1 MILQAE
7 RIGMVFRNGRIETP
21 VLWDIDLDIAPVEF
35 VAVMG
40 PSGCGKSTLMH
51 ILGLMLTP
59 TTGKVFIDGLDTT
72 QISPAHRAALRR
84 DKIGFVFQRFNLL
97 PTLNVYQNI
106 AVAQRIRRRP
116 LDGHITAALESVGM
130 ADFARRTPGQLSIGQ
145 QQRIAVARAI
155 CHQPAVLF
163 ADEPTGNLDSRN
175 ADNVLTLFRDV
186 HRHSGVTV
194 VMITH
199 SPDAAKWAD
208 RIIHIADGR
217 ISNA

>member
-1 MILQAE
+1 MIRTEKLNMA
-7 RIGMVFRNGRIETP
+7 FRSGRLETP
-21 VLWDIDLDIAPVEF
+21 VLWDIDLNIRPGEF

-59 TTGKVFIDGLDTT
+59 TTGRVLIAGRDTA
-72 QISPAHRAALRR
+72 QLSPADRAALRR

-97 PTLNVYQNI
+97 PTLNIYQNI

-116 LDGHITAALESVGM
+116 LDGHIAAALESVGM
-130 ADFARRTPGQLSIGQ
+130 ADFARRTPGQLSMGQ
-145 QQRIAVARAI
+145 QQRVAVARAV
-155 CHQPAVLF
+155 CHQPAILF

-186 HRHSGVTV
+186 HRRFGITV

-208 RIIHIADGR
+208 RAIHMADGR
-217 ISNA
+217 ITYA